1 MASSGLTRSVLVT
14 TPVLESEVV
23 DSVWQARPFKL
34 QVGDV
39 DVMLT
44 YQELSKLMSD
54 ADAEIRDYLGEEHV

>member
-34 QVGDV
+34 QAGDV
-39 DVMLT
+39 NVRLN
-44 YQELSKLMSD
+44 YQELSKIISD
-54 ADAEIRDYLGEEHV
+54 ADAEISDYLGEEHV